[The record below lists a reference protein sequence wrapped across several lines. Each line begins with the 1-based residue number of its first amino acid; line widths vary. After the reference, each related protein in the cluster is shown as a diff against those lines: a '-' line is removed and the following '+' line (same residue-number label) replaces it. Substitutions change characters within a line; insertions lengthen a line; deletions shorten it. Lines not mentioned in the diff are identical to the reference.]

1 MDKRQEAKEL
11 LKEYKQEH
19 INKFIDEIGD
29 EKAEELIEQIHTID
43 FHQITELYNNT
54 KKTIEFKE
62 SKIEPLKYLDKAKLT
77 FEQTQ
82 RFDELGS
89 DVVKKGQYAVVTMAG
104 GQGTRLGHNGPK
116 GTFKLDVYGKG
127 KYLFE
132 ILVDNLKEANQK
144 YGITINW
151 YIMTSKENNSATV
164 EFLEKNNYFGYDKNF
179 VKIFTQSEMPL
190 IDTEGKLLMGKDYK
204 IREASDGNGGTYS
217 SLRRSGC
224 LADMKEK
231 GIKWVFIG
239 SVDNALLKMV
249 DVTLLGMAIDKG
261 VQIASK
267 SVVKA
272 NPHER
277 VGVFCK
283 MNGHPKVIE
292 YTELPEKMAEEVD
305 SDGELKYGES
315 HIMCNLYTIDAIE
328 KISKE
333 TLMYHSAFKKNAYI
347 DENGKEIIPTE
358 PNSYKFESFIF
369 DAFEFF
375 DDIAIL
381 RGKREDDF
389 APVKNKDGVD
399 SPKTAKELL
408 EKHEY
413 PWEVLPEISDFIIE
427 LGNKLDKEIYELKGE
442 NIWIAK
448 SATIYPSAY
457 IKGPAIIGE
466 NAEVR
471 HCAFIRGK
479 AIVGNNAVVG
489 NSTEL
494 KNVILF
500 DNVQVPHYNYVGDS
514 ILGYKSHMGAG
525 SITSN
530 VKSDKK
536 LVVIKN
542 KEEKIETGL
551 KKIGAMLG
559 DEVEIGCGSVLNPGT
574 IIGSHTN
581 IYPLSSVR
589 GVIKANSIYKNQNEI
604 VDKK

>member
-1 MDKRQEAKEL
+1 MDKLQEVVL
-11 LKEYKQEH
+11 ILKEYNQEH
-19 INKFIDEIGD
+19 IIKYMENLN
-29 EKAEELIEQIHTID
+29 EKEKEELEEQILKID
-43 FHQITELYNNT
+43 FHQLTELYENA
-54 KKTIEFKE
+54 KKIIEIKE
-62 SKIEPLKYLDKAKLT
+62 NKIEKIDYIDKQKMSNSQKQQL
-77 FEQTQ
+77 
-82 RFDELGS
+82 S
-89 DVVKKGQYAVVTMAG
+89 DIGGAVVATGKYAVVTMAG
-104 GQGTRLGHNGPK
+104 GQGSRLEHPGPK

-132 ILVDNLKEANQK
+132 ILVDNLKEANKK
-144 YGITINW
+144 YQTTIPW
-151 YIMTSKENNSATV
+151 YIMTSKENHDETYQ
-164 EFLEKNNYFGYDKNF
+164 FLEKNNYFGYDKNF

-399 SPKTAKELL
+399 SPKTAKELY
-408 EKHEY
+408 EKY
-413 PWEVLPEISDFIIE
+413 W
-427 LGNKLDKEIYELKGE
+427 NK
-442 NIWIAK
+442 
-448 SATIYPSAY
+448 
-457 IKGPAIIGE
+457 
-466 NAEVR
+466 
-471 HCAFIRGK
+471 
-479 AIVGNNAVVG
+479 
-489 NSTEL
+489 
-494 KNVILF
+494 
-500 DNVQVPHYNYVGDS
+500 
-514 ILGYKSHMGAG
+514 M
-525 SITSN
+525 
-530 VKSDKK
+530 KK
-536 LVVIKN
+536 
-542 KEEKIETGL
+542 
-551 KKIGAMLG
+551 
-559 DEVEIGCGSVLNPGT
+559 
-574 IIGSHTN
+574 
-581 IYPLSSVR
+581 
-589 GVIKANSIYKNQNEI
+589 
-604 VDKK
+604 